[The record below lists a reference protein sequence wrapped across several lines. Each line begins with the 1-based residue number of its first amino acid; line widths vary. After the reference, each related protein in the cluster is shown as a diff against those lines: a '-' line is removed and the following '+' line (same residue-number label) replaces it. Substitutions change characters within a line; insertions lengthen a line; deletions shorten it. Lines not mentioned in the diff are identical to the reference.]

1 MGLKRNTALI
11 AEKSKRCKYVMK
23 PAVLALTFAS
33 MYWGECWAQL
43 KDETL
48 VATIPTGFKI
58 GSQTNHDR
66 VTTLEWIKESE
77 SLQNWTEMVT
87 VQVDRG
93 SNKTTAPQFLQGIGT
108 KWLHACKDSVA
119 NQKPDA
125 EANGYPIS
133 MLLVHCPL
141 NATTGKPETIVFRV
155 IKGNDALYSIQKTF
169 KFDPSSEQ
177 LKQIMKYLNGVN
189 VCDPRRTDHPCPK
202 LD

>member
-1 MGLKRNTALI
+1 
-11 AEKSKRCKYVMK
+11 MK

-141 NATTGKPETIVFRV
+141 NASTRHLLAARELSLPISSSVVHRKTIRFSGMRPT
-155 IKGNDALYSIQKTF
+155 AARASIA
-169 KFDPSSEQ
+169 
-177 LKQIMKYLNGVN
+177 
-189 VCDPRRTDHPCPK
+189 
-202 LD
+202 

>member
-1 MGLKRNTALI
+1 VELKRNIALF
-11 AEKSKRCKYVMK
+11 ADKPKGCKYILH
-23 PAVLALTFAS
+23 LAALLLAS
-33 MYWGECWAQL
+33 LYCGASWAQL

-87 VQVDRG
+87 VQVDRSG
-93 SNKTTAPQFLQGIGT
+93 NKATPPQLLQGIGT
-108 KWLHACKDSVA
+108 KWLLACKDGVA

-125 EANGYPIS
+125 EANGYPTS
-133 MLLVHCPL
+133 MLLLHCPL
-141 NATTGKPETIVFRV
+141 NTATGKPETIVFRV

-169 KFDPSSEQ
+169 KFDPSNEQ

-189 VCDPRRTDHPCPK
+189 VCDPRRTDHPCPR